1 MDQPLKA
8 DPLEFS
14 SYTKEL
20 PFLYL
25 CGGLRLRLHR
35 TVKKRKGKEF
45 KAARSYIDKSMR
57 VYNRSLQ
64 QEFTMGVYNREC
76 GVGSGQKSYRSL
88 QWEFTIPLLAC
99 TATPLLQPRIWFFA

>member
-25 CGGLRLRLHR
+25 CGGLSGFTGLS
-35 TVKKRKGKEF
+35 KSGKARNSRQHALIYTSRWEF
-45 KAARSYIDKSMR
+45 TIG

-64 QEFTMGVYNREC
+64 
-76 GVGSGQKSYRSL
+76 
-88 QWEFTIPLLAC
+88 
-99 TATPLLQPRIWFFA
+99 